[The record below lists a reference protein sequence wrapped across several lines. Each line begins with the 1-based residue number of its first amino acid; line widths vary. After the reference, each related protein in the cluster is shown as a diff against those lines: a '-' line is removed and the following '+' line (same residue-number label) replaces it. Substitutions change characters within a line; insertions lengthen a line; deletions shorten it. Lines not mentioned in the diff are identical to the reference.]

1 MNEEEGRF
9 MKDYAKLSELRTLL
23 DKEQGEALYRW
34 KDSNNVS
41 ELEITMSPTTI
52 VIFGKGWIQGVCVGQ
67 LSIAFINSNKMKE
80 VYKEEIARGF
90 ADFVQEQVRNSKEGA
105 DEK

>member
-1 MNEEEGRF
+1 MNEEEDRF

-41 ELEITMSPTTI
+41 ELEITMSPTII
-52 VIFGKGWIQGVCVGQ
+52 VVSGKGWIQGVCVGQ
-67 LSIAFINSNKMKE
+67 LSITFINSNKMKE
-80 VYKEEIARGF
+80 TYKKEIAREF
-90 ADFVQEQVRNSKEGA
+90 ASFVQEQVKNSKENI

>member
-1 MNEEEGRF
+1 MNEEEDRF

-23 DKEQGEALYRW
+23 NKEQGQALYHW
-34 KDSNNVS
+34 KDSNSVS
-41 ELEITMSPTTI
+41 ELEITTSPTTI
-52 VIFGKGWIQGVCVGQ
+52 VVAGKGWIQGVCVGQ

-80 VYKEEIARGF
+80 TYKKELARGF
-90 ADFVQEQVRNSKEGA
+90 ANFVQEQVKNSKEEA